1 MAGHLLDDV
10 LIIGGGVIGSSI
22 AYHLA
27 RDGRAGKVTVIE
39 RDPTYEFA
47 ATPRSLGGTRQQF
60 SLPENIKMSQY
71 GLGIWRNFAEE
82 MAVDGDPAR
91 VDLREQ
97 GYLFLA
103 DAAGLADMVAAFG
116 VQRELGAPVEMFDR
130 DGLAERFP
138 SLNLAGIEAGVF
150 GREDG
155 WLDPHGALQGYRH
168 KARALGVEYIADEVV
183 DIASDSRRA
192 HGVRLKSGAE
202 RIVGNLIVAAGAWS
216 AEICAMVEMPLP
228 VAPVRRMVF
237 GFDIRGQI
245 EPMPLVIDPSG
256 VYFRPEGAGYL
267 GGRSRLDEPAGVN
280 FDVDYDYFDTAVW
293 PILAERVPAFE
304 ALKVGQAWAC
314 LYDVNRL
321 DENLIIGPWL
331 DGPGRDGL
339 ENFYVA
345 CGFSGHG
352 LQQAPAVGRAMS
364 ELIVDGYFVTIDLKR
379 LSYQRVIESRPLRES
394 GIV

>member
-1 MAGHLLDDV
+1 M
-10 LIIGGGVIGSSI
+10 LIVGGGVIGSSI

-27 RDGRAGKVTVIE
+27 RDGRAGRVTVVE

-60 SLPENIKMSQY
+60 SLPENVQMSQY
-71 GLGIWRNFAEE
+71 GLGVWRAFAEE
-82 MAVDGDPAR
+82 MAVDGEPAR
-91 VDLREQ
+91 VDLKEQ

-103 DAAGLADMVAAFG
+103 DEAGLAGMLEAFN
-116 VQRELGAPVEMFDR
+116 VQRELGAPVEMLDR
-130 DGLAERFP
+130 AALAERFP
-138 SLNLAGIEAGVF
+138 ALSLDGIAAGVF

-155 WLDPHGALQGYRH
+155 WLDAYGALQGYRK
-168 KARALGVEYIADEVV
+168 KARSLGVAYVEDEVV
-183 DIASDSRRA
+183 GIDADLRRA
-192 HGVRLKSGAE
+192 LGVRLKSGESRA
-202 RIVGNLIVAAGAWS
+202 VGKLVNAAGAWS
-216 AEICAMVEMPLP
+216 PGVCAMVGMPLP
-228 VAPVRRMVF
+228 VEPVRRMVF
-237 GFDIRGQI
+237 RFDIRDAI
-245 EPMPLVIDPSG
+245 APMPLTIDPSG

-280 FDVDYDYFDTAVW
+280 FEVDFGYFDEAVW
-293 PILAERVPAFE
+293 PVLAERVTAFE

-321 DENLIIGPWL
+321 DDNLIIGPWL

-352 LQQAPAVGRAMS
+352 LQQAPAVGRAMA
-364 ELIVDGYFVTIDLKR
+364 ELILDGHFVTLDLTR
-379 LSYQRVIESRPLRES
+379 LSYQRVIDSRPLRES

>member
-103 DAAGLADMVAAFG
+103 DATGLADMVAAFG

-155 WLDPHGALQGYRH
+155 WLDPHGALQGYRR

-202 RIVGNLIVAAGAWS
+202 RIVGNLIIAAGAWS

-256 VYFRPEGAGYL
+256 VYFRPEGVGYL
-267 GGRSRLDEPAGVN
+267 GGRSRLDEPAGAN
-280 FDVDYDYFDTAVW
+280 FEVDYDYFDTAVW

-321 DENLIIGPWL
+321 DENLIIGP
-331 DGPGRDGL
+331 
-339 ENFYVA
+339 
-345 CGFSGHG
+345 
-352 LQQAPAVGRAMS
+352 
-364 ELIVDGYFVTIDLKR
+364 
-379 LSYQRVIESRPLRES
+379 
-394 GIV
+394 